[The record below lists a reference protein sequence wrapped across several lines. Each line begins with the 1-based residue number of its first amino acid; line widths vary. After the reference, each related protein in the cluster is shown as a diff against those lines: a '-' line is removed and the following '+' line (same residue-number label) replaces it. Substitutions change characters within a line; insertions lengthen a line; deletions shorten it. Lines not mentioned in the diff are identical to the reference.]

1 MIRLPI
7 LFNTDATT
15 QLEKLDI
22 DVSYDD
28 CEVRESLFINIDV
41 VTPNR
46 KDDKNYTDIHAGG
59 DLFVC
64 ALSIDEVEQLIKNQ
78 QK

>member
-15 QLEKLDI
+15 QLQNLDI

-28 CEVRESLFINIDV
+28 CEVRESLFLNIDV

-46 KDDKNYTDIHAGG
+46 KDGKNYTDIHSNG
-59 DLFVC
+59 DFFVC
-64 ALSIDEVEQLIKNQ
+64 VLSIDEVEQLIKNQ
-78 QK
+78 QI

>member
-1 MIRLPI
+1 MIKLPI
-7 LFNTDATT
+7 LFNTDTTT

-28 CEVRESLFINIDV
+28 YEVRESLFMNIDV

-46 KDDKNYTDIHAGG
+46 KDGKNYTDIHASG
-59 DLFVC
+59 DHFICV
-64 ALSIDEVEQLIKNQ
+64 LSIDEVEQLIKNQ
-78 QK
+78 

>member
-28 CEVRESLFINIDV
+28 CEVRESLFLNIDV

-46 KDDKNYTDIHAGG
+46 KDGKN
-59 DLFVC
+59 
-64 ALSIDEVEQLIKNQ
+64 
-78 QK
+78 